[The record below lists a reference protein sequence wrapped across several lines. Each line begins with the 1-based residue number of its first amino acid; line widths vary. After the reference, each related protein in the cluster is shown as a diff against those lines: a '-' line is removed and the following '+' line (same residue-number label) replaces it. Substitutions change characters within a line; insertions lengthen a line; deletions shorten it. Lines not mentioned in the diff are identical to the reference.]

1 VRSLHPHTGTFTRHS
16 ASKLAMRRFSVLVVV
31 VLALVASG
39 CFGDSSTKPAHRAPT
54 SAALTTPVPINL
66 VVRIKVTTL
75 GEVRVSKTYRISCP
89 PSSSGDTVSGVACSQ
104 LTGHLQGRY
113 LADVPLAIVS
123 WGPTQGTVTVRG
135 TVDGHPVNRTY
146 ALWQE
151 EFRNW
156 MLLLGR
162 APSGEVPKHGY
173 AAVGWQV
180 DL

>member
-1 VRSLHPHTGTFTRHS
+1 MLGITR
-16 ASKLAMRRFSVLVVV
+16 RRCSW
-31 VLALVASG
+31 SG
-39 CFGDSSTKPAHRAPT
+39 CLFRPS
-54 SAALTTPVPINL
+54 INL

-113 LADVPLAIVS
+113 LADVPPGIVS

-135 TVDGHPVNRTY
+135 TVDGHPVNRIY
-146 ALWQE
+146 ALGQK

-156 MLLLGR
+156 MLLLGVHLAVR
-162 APSGEVPKHGY
+162 APKHGS
-173 AAVGWQV
+173 AAVGWHV